1 MDQYVLN
8 RYYLEGFTIV
18 ELMLTLA
25 VAAVILSLGVP
36 SFQGLVERNQ
46 LTSGINQFVSSLT
59 LTRSEAVKRNQ
70 RVSLCSSSDGAL

>member
-59 LTRSEAVKRNQ
+59 RSEAVKRNQ